1 MFGVVTPGKIIDYFV
16 LNDKSKINL
25 HEAKTFIV
33 EKYTTCNVLDSV
45 WRQIAVKWNIS
56 GYNRL
61 SFMSYKRYTVQC
73 FYILKN
79 VK

>member
-1 MFGVVTPGKIIDYFV
+1 MFGVVTPGKINDCFV

-25 HEAKTFIV
+25 HKAKTFVV
-33 EKYTTCNVLDSV
+33 EKYATRNVLDSV

-61 SFMSYKRYTVQC
+61 SPTCYKRYTVQY